1 MTPVLN
7 RRPRAERVGDMKR
20 LLPWLL
26 ILCLPLAGCSPASS
40 HYYKPAASIGKAVP
54 MMVNYQTGP
63 REGLFIVR
71 PWGEIYVS
79 LERDASK
86 LKVSLYSQEGEP
98 SLTGPTLEI
107 DIGDGKKIPL
117 PVTMPEVLTNY
128 FRGRH
133 WGGGWTYLRYQIPLP
148 SAGTNSQPEMLT
160 LSPFE
165 VHLKRDRFISSGI
178 VFRRSFST
186 HLLPVNY

>member
-1 MTPVLN
+1 
-7 RRPRAERVGDMKR
+7 MKR

-26 ILCLPLAGCSPASS
+26 ILWLPLVGCSPASS

-71 PWGEIYVS
+71 PWGEVYVS
-79 LERDASK
+79 LVRDASK
-86 LKVSLYSQEGEP
+86 LKVTLYSQEGEP

-107 DIGDGKKIPL
+107 DIGDGKKMPL

-133 WGGGWTYLRYQIPLP
+133 WGRGWTYSLYQLPLP
-148 SAGTNSQPEMLT
+148 SISANSHPEKLT

-165 VHLKRDRFISSGI
+165 VQFKEDRFMTSEI
-178 VFRRSFST
+178 VFKRSFST
-186 HLLPVNY
+186 YLLPINY